1 MSYKK
6 KFSIAVDV
14 DGIVNNLM
22 PRAIEI
28 YNERYNASLSLDNFV
43 KYKIEECLHHQEAQ
57 NFMEIFEDEEFWYS
71 LVPIKNSIW
80 GIKQFVES
88 GYDVYFAT
96 ATHYSNFAWK
106 VKWLQSF
113 FGMIPEK
120 NIICIHNKA
129 LLKVDVLIDDCIDN
143 LLSSMWFERVT
154 LDYPWN
160 RYVWDETYGIHRAF
174 NWIEIVDIV
183 DKIYEE
189 TVRG

>member
-1 MSYKK
+1 MSYTN
-6 KFSIAVDV
+6 FSIAVDV
-14 DGIVNNLM
+14 DGIVNNLI
-22 PRAIEI
+22 PRAIEV
-28 YNERYNASLSLDNFV
+28 YNERYNEHLVLDNFN
-43 KYKIEECLHHQEAQ
+43 KYKIEDCLPKDKARK
-57 NFMEIFEDEEFWYS
+57 FLDIFTEEEFWGS
-71 LVPIKNSIW
+71 LTPLKDSIW
-80 GIKQFVES
+80 GIKQLVDS
-88 GYDVYFAT
+88 GYEVYFAT

-106 VKWLQSF
+106 VEWLKYF

-120 NIICIHNKA
+120 NIICIHNKE

-143 LLSSMWFERVT
+143 LLSSRWFERIT